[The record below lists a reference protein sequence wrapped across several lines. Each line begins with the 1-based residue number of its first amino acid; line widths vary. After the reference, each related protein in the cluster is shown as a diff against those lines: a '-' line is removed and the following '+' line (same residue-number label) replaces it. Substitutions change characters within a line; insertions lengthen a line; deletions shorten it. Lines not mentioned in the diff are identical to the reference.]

1 MSSYFLFTFTIH
13 FSSVVKERKICY
25 DERTEIMMQ
34 PALRERAVERHGVC
48 YDKGQGSCL
57 T

>member
-1 MSSYFLFTFTIH
+1 MKEQKSGCSLFI
-13 FSSVVKERKICY
+13 EW
-25 DERTEIMMQ
+25 
-34 PALRERAVERHGVC
+34 AAERHGVC

>member
-1 MSSYFLFTFTIH
+1 MSSYFLFAFTIY

-34 PALRERAVERHGVC
+34 PALREWAAERHGVC